1 MSATPE
7 TYFAPAARL
16 PREEIEREAALF
28 KDPLLEKLVNA
39 VTNVVLILNK
49 QRQIVY
55 VNDNLLKMLGASD
68 STALLGR
75 RPGEVFSC
83 EHALTAPNGCGTC
96 ENCRYCG
103 AVKTILASL
112 DGMVAE
118 DECRITQML
127 GDEIAALDL
136 RVKGTPITI
145 DGQNFS
151 IFAIQD
157 ISHEKRRRSLERIF
171 FHDLLNIAGG
181 LRSLV
186 ELLHEQAPKFLKED
200 AAMVVRFFNALLDE
214 IHSHR
219 LLLAAENH
227 DLTLAP
233 QVVEAKM
240 LLKSAMSIYSGH
252 EAAARKHLVLDPACE
267 EFELSTDVTLLRRVL
282 GNLIKNALEAS
293 EAGGTVTLG
302 CAQALRSLK
311 PEDPPVSTGLFWVH
325 NQTSMSEESKSQM
338 FTRSYSTKSADRG
351 LGAYS
356 VRLLT
361 ERYLQGKVS
370 FVSKE
375 EAGTTFWI
383 ALPLE
388 LEPEPNDAEV

>member
-1 MSATPE
+1 MSAIPD

-28 KDPLLEKLVNA
+28 KDPLLDKLVNA

-55 VNDNLLKMLGASD
+55 VNDNLLNMMGASD
-68 STALLGR
+68 SSALLGR

-96 ENCRYCG
+96 ESCRFCG

-112 DGMVAE
+112 EGRVAE

-145 DGQNFS
+145 EGQNYS

-181 LRSLV
+181 LRTLV
-186 ELLHEQAPKFLKED
+186 DLLHEQAPKYLKD
-200 AAMVVRFFNALLDE
+200 DVAMIGRYFNALLDE

-219 LLLAAENH
+219 MLLAAENN
-227 DLTLAP
+227 DLDVCP
-233 QVVEAKM
+233 QLVEAKS
-240 LLKSAMSIYSGH
+240 LLRSAMKMYSGH
-252 EAAARKHLVLDPACE
+252 EAAKNRTLVLDPVSE
-267 EFELSTDVTLLRRVL
+267 NFELNTDVTLLRRVL

-293 EAGGTVTLG
+293 KAGGSVTLG
-302 CAQALRSLK
+302 CAPALRSLK
-311 PEDPPVSTGLFWVH
+311 VEAPPVEAGIFWVH
-325 NQTSMSEESKSQM
+325 NETSMSEESKSQM
-338 FTRSYSTKSADRG
+338 FKRSYSTKGAGRG

-361 ERYLQGKVS
+361 ERYLRGKVS
-370 FVSKE
+370 FTSKE
-375 EAGTTFWI
+375 EAGTTFWV
-383 ALPLE
+383 ALPLA
-388 LEPEPNDAEV
+388 LPPTDGAPGA